1 MEDWLLHLE
10 SLQWIAAGKI
20 LLATLLGAVI
30 GVERE
35 WQGRP
40 AGLRTNIMI
49 SVASCLFTIISIEG
63 FPLRGNTQDT
73 ARIAAQVVSGVGFLG
88 AGTLIYSKN
97 TVRGLTTAATVWLV
111 AAIGMAVGAGI
122 YFLAIFT
129 AIWAGSLLY
138 FLRPVSRQLKNHYST
153 VAVSTPKPKPNPN
166 TPSKETKESNQ
177 PPAN

>member
-1 MEDWLLHLE
+1 MDDLFLRL
-10 SLQWIAAGKI
+10 SALQWGAAGKI
-20 LLATLLGAVI
+20 LLATILGGVI

-49 SVASCLFTIISIEG
+49 SIASCLFTILSIEG
-63 FPLRGNTQDT
+63 FPLRGNAQDT

-111 AAIGMAVGAGI
+111 AAIGMAVGAGV

-129 AIWAGSLLY
+129 AIWAGGVLY
-138 FLRPVSRQLKNHYST
+138 FLRPVSRQLKNHHLTISEPT
-153 VAVSTPKPKPNPN
+153 SKPNEES
-166 TPSKETKESNQ
+166 PSEETEES
-177 PPAN
+177 